1 MIPQPPDSGPKI
13 GRVRAGQRVGRSNV
27 LTISGAVAAEI
38 AVPAFLNSIRVTAM
52 LDIVFLVA
60 GTGFFA
66 ASVLYVFAC
75 ERM

>member
-1 MIPQPPDSGPKI
+1 
-13 GRVRAGQRVGRSNV
+13 
-27 LTISGAVAAEI
+27 
-38 AVPAFLNSIRVTAM
+38 VTAM
-52 LDIVFLVA
+52 LDVVFLVA